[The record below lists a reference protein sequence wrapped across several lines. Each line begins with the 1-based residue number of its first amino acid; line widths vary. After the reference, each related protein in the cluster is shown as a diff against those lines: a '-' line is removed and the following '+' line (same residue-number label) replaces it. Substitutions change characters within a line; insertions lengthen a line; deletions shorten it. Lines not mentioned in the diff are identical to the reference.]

1 LSKDIQGSN
10 SSVSNA
16 PKLKLYV
23 DSLYSFSLGIRYTPS
38 IELVVSGVGGRLR
51 PLGLYS
57 EIAVSLLLI
66 EVTLF
71 IRR

>member
-1 LSKDIQGSN
+1 LSKDAQESSN
-10 SSVSNA
+10 SVSNA

-23 DSLYSFSLGIRYTPS
+23 DSLHSFSVGIRYTPS
-38 IELVVSGVGGRLR
+38 IELVISGAGGRLR

-57 EIAVSLLLI
+57 EFTVSLLLI

-71 IRR
+71 IRQ